1 MCRQLIQEKVDGNMG
16 GGNHGNGNNSFS
28 TQQFGGQ
35 FQQPQP
41 AVAMSTGQFGQF
53 NGGFQQQQQQQTPQW
68 APTAQPNPAAAPQ
81 VDYSKQW
88 AEYFKSTGQ
97 VQEAARM
104 MAGGDNRAPQ
114 QPGAAQPG
122 QPGGQQTDYTAQWQE
137 YYRQLA
143 LQQQQFGVQQP
154 PQQ

>member
-1 MCRQLIQEKVDGNMG
+1 MLTINIYKINV
-16 GGNHGNGNNSFS
+16 NNILL
-28 TQQFGGQ
+28 T
-35 FQQPQP
+35 
-41 AVAMSTGQFGQF
+41 
-53 NGGFQQQQQQQTPQW
+53 
-68 APTAQPNPAAAPQ
+68 
-81 VDYSKQW
+81 D
-88 AEYFKSTGQ
+88 
-97 VQEAARM
+97 QEAARM

-122 QPGGQQTDYTAQWQE
+122 QPDGQQTDYTAQWAEYYRQWAE

>member
-1 MCRQLIQEKVDGNMG
+1 MFKFKQILNFKKREGTPEQIKMCRQLIQEKVDGNMG

-68 APTAQPNPAAAPQ
+68 APTAQPNRKL
-81 VDYSKQW
+81 V
-88 AEYFKSTGQ
+88 
-97 VQEAARM
+97 
-104 MAGGDNRAPQ
+104 RA
-114 QPGAAQPG
+114 
-122 QPGGQQTDYTAQWQE
+122 Y
-137 YYRQLA
+137 
-143 LQQQQFGVQQP
+143 
-154 PQQ
+154 

>member
-1 MCRQLIQEKVDGNMG
+1 
-16 GGNHGNGNNSFS
+16 
-28 TQQFGGQ
+28 
-35 FQQPQP
+35 
-41 AVAMSTGQFGQF
+41 
-53 NGGFQQQQQQQTPQW
+53 
-68 APTAQPNPAAAPQ
+68 
-81 VDYSKQW
+81 
-88 AEYFKSTGQ
+88 
-97 VQEAARM
+97 M